1 MDGDLQ
7 SNQQCWPGFPQDL
20 IRKSLMWTSG
30 TKVMGIKKK
39 NQMVISLSDKGH
51 EPQNNESTTKY

>member
-1 MDGDLQ
+1 
-7 SNQQCWPGFPQDL
+7 
-20 IRKSLMWTSG
+20 
-30 TKVMGIKKK
+30 MGIKKK